1 MPACHLQVKRDVL
14 LSAAGLSKRV
24 SRGSQG
30 VGNSPLN
37 PPKGIKRERR
47 GERKRISLPTR
58 DGKSSGKRLAKST
71 LLFATFSSKEKVG
84 EKKVR

>member
-37 PPKGIKRERR
+37 LPKGIKRKSA
-47 GERKRISLPTR
+47 GERGRGFPYPPEMERVRGR
-58 DGKSSGKRLAKST
+58 DWRKARFFL
-71 LLFATFSSKEKVG
+71 LLFLL
-84 EKKVR
+84 KKK

>member
-1 MPACHLQVKRDVL
+1 VL
-14 LSAAGLSKRV
+14 FAAGHGQRV

-30 VGNSPLN
+30 VGNSFLIPQRD
-37 PPKGIKRERR
+37 KERPR
-47 GERKRISLPTR
+47 GEGKGISLPTR

-84 EKKVR
+84 EKKVK